1 MRGENVRRAFN
12 SMGVGDVL
20 DPTAGTQLDCGL
32 FAGGVFNAAC
42 WCLQFPGLCNTVSP
56 STFQAAEGIA
66 NPDLLYNQ
74 PTVGAAAPAVPA
86 GYTSTNPS
94 VQEAELEI
102 TAASATQ
109 LRNQQANAAAID
121 SDVPAPA
128 PASTL
133 TIPVWVWVAVAGV
146 AAFALV
152 GLGGGSARRYGR

>member
-1 MRGENVRRAFN
+1 MRPAGVCNSRGYAIPSPHRRFRR
-12 SMGVGDVL
+12 
-20 DPTAGTQLDCGL
+20 PKGL
-32 FAGGVFNAAC
+32 QTRIC
-42 WCLQFPGLCNTVSP
+42 
-56 STFQAAEGIA
+56 STISRRS
-66 NPDLLYNQ
+66 
-74 PTVGAAAPAVPA
+74 APRRQAVPA

-109 LRNQQANAAAID
+109 LRNQQAANAAAID